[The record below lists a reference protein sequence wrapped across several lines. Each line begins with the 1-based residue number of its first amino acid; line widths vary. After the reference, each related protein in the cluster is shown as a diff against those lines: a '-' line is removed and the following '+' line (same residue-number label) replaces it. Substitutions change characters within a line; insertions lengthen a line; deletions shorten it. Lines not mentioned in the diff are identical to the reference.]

1 MNLKNEIINKI
12 GSSDIGK
19 RILKGAFWS
28 FTGTAL
34 AKLIVLL
41 GGILCARILGKVE
54 YGEFGM
60 IRSTISMFVALGTVG
75 LGLTATKYISE
86 YRECNKSRI
95 SSIFI
100 LTSVF
105 SVITGILVTFIILLL
120 APYLAEKSLHAPYL
134 INEIRFG
141 AILLFFTVIDAVQ
154 TGILAGFEDFRSIA
168 INTFISNVG
177 EVILMLI
184 AAYFYNVIGA
194 IIGFGLGYVI
204 LFFLNINSIKKNIQ
218 RDRLQIE
225 MKSISMQD
233 LGILYRFSIPA
244 TLSSLMVAP
253 AFWFVRS
260 LLVRQG
266 GFSEMGLYEVADQGK
281 IIILFIPSAI
291 SQIVLPILSNIVGKK
306 DSDSF
311 WNVLKYNIYLN
322 VVVSFVLVMFVV
334 LASNYILE
342 FYGTEFSDNRPI
354 IILAFSTIFTSISC
368 VVGLAISSKAKMWIG
383 FFFNAFWACMLIMFS
398 YIFLHND
405 LGAVGLS
412 LAVLCSYMIHA
423 LLQFMYLYFIVRI
436 K

>member
-1 MNLKNEIINKI
+1 MFLYGTCFI
-12 GSSDIGK
+12 
-19 RILKGAFWS
+19 
-28 FTGTAL
+28 TGTAL

-41 GGILCARILGKVE
+41 GGMLCARILGKVE

-86 YRECNKSRI
+86 YRECNKNKI

-100 LTSVF
+100 LTNVF
-105 SVITGILVTFIILLL
+105 SIITGILVTFIVLLF
-120 APYLAEKSLHAPYL
+120 APYLAEKSLNAPYL
-134 INEIRFG
+134 ITEIRFG
-141 AILLFFTVIDAVQ
+141 AILLFFTIIDAVQ
-154 TGILAGFEDFRSIA
+154 TGTLAGFEDFKSIA

-184 AAYFYNVIGA
+184 GAYYYNVIGA
-194 IIGFGLGYVI
+194 VVGFGLGYVI
-204 LFFLNINSIKKNIQ
+204 LFFLNVDSIKKNIQ
-218 RDRLQIE
+218 RDRLQIN
-225 MKSISMQD
+225 MKSVSIQD

-266 GFSEMGLYEVADQGK
+266 GFSEMGLYEVADQWK

-306 DSDSF
+306 DSNSF

-322 VVVSFVLVMFVV
+322 IVVSFVLVMFVV
-334 LASNYILE
+334 LASNYILK

-383 FFFNAFWACMLIMFS
+383 FFFNAFWACMLIIFS
-398 YIFLHND
+398 YIFLYND

-412 LAVLCSYMIHA
+412 LAVLCSYMVHA
-423 LLQFMYLYFIVRI
+423 LLQFMYLYFIVRV
-436 K
+436 